1 MFADVWQQQLDK
13 VVNQIIDNYTQQ
25 LDRAKRRHA
34 GDVLNKTRLQVI
46 QHLNLNAL
54 SNDAFTR
61 ILGEKFG
68 IKMELTEAEREN
80 IQRLVDILQDET
92 LPKNKRNQAAN
103 DLAFALVNDT
113 KVGWSERLS
122 AFWTS
127 SVLAGWNT
135 MIAIGLAFLN
145 GANIIMVNLPM
156 KIMSN
161 LINGDFKG
169 AFYSTFDSLN
179 DIKRYIEAFPEAL
192 ERSWHYLNTGRV
204 EFLESEA
211 SAPDRI
217 FRGWADVLR
226 YRKVAEA
233 MANDPQK
240 VTQWM
245 GKFSVMI
252 SRMMTALDGFNT
264 ILTKRGMLSMAV
276 RLGTKNPEDHQ
287 RILEKASLEHYRQQI
302 LASDPYFAQMNS
314 EKRALLNATAEAM
327 MYEAMNKEGAKLE
340 NADFFASESAMTM
353 NPTGIGGI
361 VYNKIRSADVE
372 VQEFMRR
379 KLAEQKLKAAVAGP
393 MSLENAKLAGMFVA
407 HFIAYNAI
415 NMIGLRFA
423 RFASNKFNQGLSFIP
438 FVGILRGWEAS
449 NNQLA
454 DRKEA
459 FYDMI
464 KRNQMVGM
472 FFVGAGSIL
481 LRAIADEPD
490 DEERG
495 FFINGGLKN
504 VPTDKRRQLQESGKL
519 EYRLG
524 AKIGGKWYVW
534 NYQNSPYSQ
543 LFAAVGAISDII
555 RFSPDKWND
564 KSKLDVALSVAASGL
579 SSTLDLPAL
588 QGLGTLMGRSVSSSD
603 PTEQFWENIGATTA
617 NWVGGFI
624 PKPFMDVDYILDDN
638 RRKYTT
644 IWEKFAGKVP
654 FYRRYVG
661 EDYYNILGDPIK
673 ANTLPGSREFL
684 VGKTEPVY
692 QILGALNSRNIWL
705 TPANAEYRMV
715 GKGRNRRR
723 LTQEEAD
730 AYSFETGKGYK
741 AMILRYGPRALQM
754 DPERAKAF
762 LHDKADQI
770 RDRALKKVYRGYR
783 SRTATP

>member
-1 MFADVWQQQLDK
+1 
-13 VVNQIIDNYTQQ
+13 
-25 LDRAKRRHA
+25 
-34 GDVLNKTRLQVI
+34 
-46 QHLNLNAL
+46 
-54 SNDAFTR
+54 
-61 ILGEKFG
+61 
-68 IKMELTEAEREN
+68 
-80 IQRLVDILQDET
+80 
-92 LPKNKRNQAAN
+92 
-103 DLAFALVNDT
+103 
-113 KVGWSERLS
+113 
-122 AFWTS
+122 
-127 SVLAGWNT
+127 
-135 MIAIGLAFLN
+135 
-145 GANIIMVNLPM
+145 
-156 KIMSN
+156 
-161 LINGDFKG
+161 
-169 AFYSTFDSLN
+169 
-179 DIKRYIEAFPEAL
+179 
-192 ERSWHYLNTGRV
+192 
-204 EFLESEA
+204 
-211 SAPDRI
+211 
-217 FRGWADVLR
+217 
-226 YRKVAEA
+226 
-233 MANDPQK
+233 
-240 VTQWM
+240 
-245 GKFSVMI
+245 
-252 SRMMTALDGFNT
+252 
-264 ILTKRGMLSMAV
+264 
-276 RLGTKNPEDHQ
+276 
-287 RILEKASLEHYRQQI
+287 
-302 LASDPYFAQMNS
+302 
-314 EKRALLNATAEAM
+314 
-327 MYEAMNKEGAKLE
+327 
-340 NADFFASESAMTM
+340 M